1 MSIDKLLSD
10 FLTFNPALIF
20 FIFFGLFGL
29 LLLLY
34 FKYNNPS
41 VDKNIAYE
49 IKLLVDFRN
58 RDESKVQSNQLNNF
72 IDSEELKGTKILKWT
87 REWIRHQ
94 ERFSEI
100 KHSDFQEYVDNRLQ
114 AYIIDYNSISRNLLL
129 LGLAFTFGAIAWT
142 FTKFNNIGDS
152 EIEQFLQSQILP
164 NISIAL
170 TSTLAAIIWTFIISY
185 FEQKEYRSANKF
197 SELYTMFLIDDVY
210 PLYPTK
216 DEVHQLNVLTDT
228 FQEVAAAAKEA
239 SSQVQSITQV
249 TNLAISSFNQ
259 SIDQFINTS
268 ATTENVIKKIE
279 EQQKQIN
286 QQNTNQEEIANSLK
300 EGIVGLRAIFQLN
313 SDSLESTSGSLKT
326 ITDAHDSNFNHV
338 IDALNENR
346 ETIVQMNTDLHTSM
360 DSILDTIKQ
369 INVNENEFNERL
381 NSMMTNFSDIMGKFE
396 NVIILLESKLE
407 RLENTFAGVDNSF
420 DESISHLESMISDL
434 KDTLKNISNSL
445 DDYNDT
451 IKYIS
456 EEIPNRI
463 GEKMDALPSAINSMN
478 DDLIPAISNLQG
490 ILTKMED
497 NSKLYSTQI
506 SESIAHH
513 DDSLEKM
520 HKNLQS
526 TITYTVE
533 DNSKIITEFV
543 NKQNEKIDQ
552 LAEILNTI
560 SNNIKSDSK
569 GLFERIFSSDQK
581 K

>member
-1 MSIDKLLSD
+1 
-10 FLTFNPALIF
+10 
-20 FIFFGLFGL
+20 
-29 LLLLY
+29 
-34 FKYNNPS
+34 
-41 VDKNIAYE
+41 
-49 IKLLVDFRN
+49 
-58 RDESKVQSNQLNNF
+58 
-72 IDSEELKGTKILKWT
+72 
-87 REWIRHQ
+87 
-94 ERFSEI
+94 
-100 KHSDFQEYVDNRLQ
+100 
-114 AYIIDYNSISRNLLL
+114 
-129 LGLAFTFGAIAWT
+129 
-142 FTKFNNIGDS
+142 
-152 EIEQFLQSQILP
+152 
-164 NISIAL
+164 
-170 TSTLAAIIWTFIISY
+170 
-185 FEQKEYRSANKF
+185 
-197 SELYTMFLIDDVY
+197 MFLIDDVY

-451 IKYIS
+451 IKHLS